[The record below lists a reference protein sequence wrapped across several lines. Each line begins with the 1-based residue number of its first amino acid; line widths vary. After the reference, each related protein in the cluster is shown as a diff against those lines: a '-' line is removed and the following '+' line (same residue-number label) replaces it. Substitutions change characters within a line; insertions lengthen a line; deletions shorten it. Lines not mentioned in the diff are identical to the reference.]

1 MASFQQEDDTSVLE
15 AALSFVD
22 EFDFDADGLT
32 DSSSVS
38 YPQLPREV
46 MPAPSQKLA
55 ITASTESPTSLS
67 KEEKHRLRAEKKR
80 MLRKA
85 GIYSDPNRARNEQ
98 TREIAFLREQLEKL
112 QLDLQ
117 VLQKTKKNGIIA
129 LHSTTQR
136 LSLWQEQA
144 IRQRRKRE
152 QAECD
157 NVRLK
162 LAVERQKKMADSLGL
177 LVRKRTRQLNNE
189 CAALINQCCIERPT
203 IDVSYFCGDVED
215 FRELFYRID
224 GAYRDLDAIFASNG
238 LANRSIPI
246 QDVQM
251 REDVDGKY
259 LEFFTYKDLPFGLQ
273 DTAQAS
279 WDYFKGAEKHMAY
292 GNLYEKSA
300 KNLDDP
306 YTIIEE
312 FTKEVYSN
320 SSKADVKMQQVVRR
334 YVEED
339 RDIVIRVSHAAP
351 IEVKNKVLRGLT
363 HNVRGFSVAK
373 RSPASTP
380 KCELTQLQLCT
391 QIALEMK
398 DGAAY
403 NPKNVRALTNFL
415 IVHGL
420 KNTVV
425 NREYIE
431 NILADRA
438 LKHRIE

>member
-32 DSSSVS
+32 ASSSVS

-112 QLDLQ
+112 QLDL
-117 VLQKTKKNGIIA
+117 
-129 LHSTTQR
+129 
-136 LSLWQEQA
+136 QA